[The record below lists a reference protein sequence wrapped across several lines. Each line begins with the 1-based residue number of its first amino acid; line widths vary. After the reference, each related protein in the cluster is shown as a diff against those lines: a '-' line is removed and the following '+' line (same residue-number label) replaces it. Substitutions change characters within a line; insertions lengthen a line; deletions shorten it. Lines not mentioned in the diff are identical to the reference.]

1 MNFEEFQ
8 RYKEKAFVLFC
19 RTVIQREGVN
29 QFHEFAER
37 SRQEVSLSSMSEK
50 DLLSQA
56 TMDKYELYCRRFIVC
71 GQIIPVYDCD
81 LGEALGCL
89 NHKLRNALLLFHFF
103 GYNDTQI
110 GQIFHIS
117 RSAVRYRRTQA
128 MKKLKSILE
137 DNA

>member
-1 MNFEEFQ
+1 
-8 RYKEKAFVLFC
+8 
-19 RTVIQREGVN
+19 
-29 QFHEFAER
+29 
-37 SRQEVSLSSMSEK
+37 
-50 DLLSQA
+50 
-56 TMDKYELYCRRFIVC
+56 MDKYELYCRRFIVC

-110 GQIFHIS
+110 RQIFHIS